1 MSTKMIMIDVTILVM
16 MDKLFFVWSMLMSM
30 MATCIHI
37 ESRKESGIFVHTV
50 DEKFKDISAHRF
62 ETKGLR
68 HEKNRDAPAVK
79 KSKIYLLKYLE
90 QEVSDVRGMEACAS
104 LSLTAAE

>member
-37 ESRKESGIFVHTV
+37 ESRKESDIFVHTV
-50 DEKFKDISAHRF
+50 NKKFKDISAHRF

-68 HEKNRDAPAVK
+68 HEKIRDAPVVK
-79 KSKIYLLKYLE
+79 KSLKNISVE
-90 QEVSDVRGMEACAS
+90 IFGARGLRCERDGGMRQSE
-104 LSLTAAE
+104 LDRR